1 MAAVRE
7 MLQEIIVLKQELSL
21 QAHLLSMDLKD
32 QWITLVQRLDQLEEK
47 LEDSLVNTAIK
58 LGKAEER
65 LFVGDEQEIQQ
76 LVDSLRNIK
85 NKHHS

>member
-47 LEDSLVNTAIK
+47 LEDGLVNTATK

-76 LVDSLRNIK
+76 LVDSLRDIK
-85 NKHHS
+85 KKHHS